1 MKIVFATSNP
11 HKLKELKEIVS
22 ANGIKD
28 IEFIMPPKDFNP
40 IEDGETFEENSII
53 KAKEANR
60 LTGEMALADDSGLCV
75 EALGGLPGILSA
87 RYADTQQEKI
97 AKLLKE
103 VEPHNNRKAK
113 FVCAM
118 TLVGKNGE
126 ILFAD
131 RGECFG
137 EIAKQPAGQGGFGYD
152 PIFIVDDKNGLTM
165 AELSEAEK
173 NEVSHRGRA
182 LKKLFEYFAKI
193 RLS

>member
-11 HKLKELKEIVS
+11 HKLKELEEIVS

-28 IEFIMPPKDFNP
+28 IEFIMPPKSFNP
-40 IEDGETFEENSII
+40 IENGTTFEENSII

-75 EALGGLPGILSA
+75 EALNGLPGIHSA
-87 RYADTQQEKI
+87 RYANTQQEKI
-97 AKLLKE
+97 SKLLKE
-103 VEPHNNRKAK
+103 VEPFNNRKAK

-118 TLVGKNGE
+118 TLVDKNGE

-131 RGECFG
+131 RGECLG
-137 EIAKQPAGQGGFGYD
+137 EIAKQQAGQGGFGYD
-152 PIFIVDDKNGLTM
+152 PIFIVDGKNGLTM
-165 AELSEAEK
+165 AEISENEK

-182 LKKLFEYFAKI
+182 LKKLFEYFA
-193 RLS
+193 SY

>member
-40 IEDGETFEENSII
+40 IEDGETFEENSLI

-60 LTGEMALADDSGLCV
+60 LTGEVALADDSGLCV
-75 EALGGLPGILSA
+75 EALDGLPGIHSA

-173 NEVSHRGRA
+173 NEISHRGRA
-182 LKKLFEYFAKI
+182 LQKLFEYFA
-193 RLS
+193 S